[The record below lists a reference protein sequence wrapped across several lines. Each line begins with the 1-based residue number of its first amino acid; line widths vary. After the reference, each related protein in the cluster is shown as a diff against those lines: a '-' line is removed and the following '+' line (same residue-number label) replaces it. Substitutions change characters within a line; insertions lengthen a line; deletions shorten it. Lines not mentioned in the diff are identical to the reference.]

1 MTESLFEKMFD
12 TLLEIKDLLKEKL

>member
-12 TLLEIKDLLKEKL
+12 TLLEIKEILKEKL